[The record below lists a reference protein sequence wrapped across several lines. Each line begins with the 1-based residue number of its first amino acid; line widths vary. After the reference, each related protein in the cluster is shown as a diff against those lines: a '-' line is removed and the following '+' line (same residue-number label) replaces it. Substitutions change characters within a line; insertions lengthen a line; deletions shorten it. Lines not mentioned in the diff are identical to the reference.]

1 MKVGDLVRCVWQP
14 GAAGVDKKTQRIIPI
29 QHTIKG
35 EIGII
40 IKQHKH
46 YHRVLFSQFGYEHD
60 LAKSALEIIRES
72 RRYSDKNEGSQ

>member
-14 GAAGVDKKTQRIIPI
+14 GAAGVDKKTQCIIPI

-35 EIGII
+35 EVGII

-46 YHRVLFSQFGYEHD
+46 CHRVLFSQFGYEHD
-60 LAKSALEIIRES
+60 LAKSAIEVVSENR
-72 RRYSDKNEGSQ
+72 

>member
-1 MKVGDLVRCVWQP
+1 MRVGDLVRCVWQP
-14 GAAGVDKKTQRIIPI
+14 ASAGFDKKTQRMMPI
-29 QHTIKG
+29 QHIIKG

-46 YHRVLFSQFGYEHD
+46 YHRVLFSRFGYEHD

>member
-14 GAAGVDKKTQRIIPI
+14 GAAGVDKKTRRIIPI

>member
-1 MKVGDLVRCVWQP
+1 MKLGDLVRCVWQP

-35 EIGII
+35 EVGII

-60 LAKSALEIIRES
+60 LAKSAIEVVSES
-72 RRYSDKNEGSQ
+72 R